1 MIVCRPHGVGL
12 QLEERPGAPSKEQ
25 PQFHFQL
32 LPPVELI
39 IFEFRFD
46 ASLIELMG
54 VLRSL

>member
-32 LPPVELI
+32 LPPELI

-54 VLRSL
+54 VLWSL